1 MDTTQS
7 TTKPFKSERAAR
19 IAFGKA
25 ERAWKTAQSERIA
38 VKNATNEERD
48 AAWSPTA
55 EERVKL
61 DALEAEY
68 KAIEGPARYASEAWI
83 SHCDLMNAI
92 SDRPLKVAEAREDAA
107 WDAMKAIYDAA
118 KAQGIFIRSYELNY
132 NPTRELIAANID

>member
-1 MDTTQS
+1 METS

-25 ERAWKTAQSERIA
+25 ERAWKAAQSARIA
-38 VKNATNEERD
+38 VQHAQRD
-48 AAWSPTA
+48 AETSVPPTA
-55 EERVKL
+55 DESARLE
-61 DALEAEY
+61 ALETEY
-68 KAIEGPARYASEAWI
+68 KAIPAPARYESAAWNAHLDLWSEI
-83 SHCDLMNAI
+83 H
-92 SDRPLKVAEAREDAA
+92 DRPERDARAVEDAA